1 VARGDFKQR
10 VVLELEDKASAGV
23 KRTQGAFSRLGS
35 FLSSKFVI
43 TLGDVVQLFKGITSG
58 MVSFVTAAGE
68 QEAVVKRLDQAL
80 SGLGPAA
87 AEVSEKLQEQ
97 AAALE
102 ATTKFSDE
110 AIISNQALAVNLG
123 VSAKDMERLTAAS
136 VELSSATGRSLE
148 SSFVNLARTMN
159 GFRGELGELVPEI
172 ATMSEESLRAGD
184 ALTVVLDRL
193 GGTAAAEAQTFTGVL
208 TSLGNAW
215 GTIKEQIGAAVT
227 QNEGF
232 RKALAQ
238 LQETLTSKG
247 FSEGL
252 ASFVEA
258 LGKMITFTVELGAK
272 LPEVTSKLADYM
284 RGYIVLAKAVW
295 DAIEPIR
302 EFVAWIVNATAKV
315 IAFLSP
321 IARLVSLVTELGAE
335 TKKAADIER
344 EMVEEQEKRS
354 ATTQKQ
360 TVVTKQLVQTI
371 KEEAEETEEATEAV
385 KEHTEAL
392 EKQGVAAAGAYGEAV
407 AKLTAEVE
415 RLKQQLGLATE
426 EAKVLNAETGGAL
439 TGLRARDP
447 RHQAD
452 VDAALLAGRVPN
464 RGGTRIATADG
475 SGSRLLQVP

>member
-1 VARGDFKQR
+1 MARGDFKQR

-172 ATMSEESLRAGD
+172 STMSEESLKAGD

-193 GGTAAAEAQTFTGVL
+193 GGTAAAEAQTFTGAL
-208 TSLGNAW
+208 TSLSNAW
-215 GTIKEQIGAAVT
+215 GTVKEQVGAAVT
-227 QNEGF
+227 QNEEF
-232 RKALAQ
+232 RKTLNGLKKLLTSEGFKTGLQDFVNATSTAVSFVAQ
-238 LQETLTSKG
+238 LVVQLPAAIARVGDLGRG
-247 FSEGL
+247 FG
-252 ASFVEA
+252 
-258 LGKMITFTVELGAK
+258 
-272 LPEVTSKLADYM
+272 
-284 RGYIVLAKAVW
+284 VLAKAISDTNEPFKKLIEW
-295 DAIEPIR
+295 LDAIDQRVKAVHP
-302 EFVAWIVNATAKV
+302 
-315 IAFLSP
+315 FLRF
-321 IARLVSLVTELGAE
+321 IGLVTELGAE
-335 TKKAADIER
+335 TSKAAEIER

-392 EKQGVAAAGAYGEAV
+392 EKQGVTAAGAYGEAV
-407 AKLTAEVE
+407 ARLTAEVE
-415 RLKQQLGLATE
+415 RLKQQLGLATR
-426 EAKVLNAETGGAL
+426 EAEALNAETGGAL

>member
-1 VARGDFKQR
+1 MARGDFRQR
-10 VVLELEDKASAGV
+10 VILELEDKASAGV
-23 KRTQGAFSRLGS
+23 KKTQGAFSRLGS

-43 TLGDVVQLFKGITSG
+43 SLGDVVSLFKSVTSG
-58 MVSFVTAAGE
+58 MVAFVTAAGE

-80 SGLGPAA
+80 AGLGPAA
-87 AEVSEKLQEQ
+87 GEVSEKLQEQ

-110 AIISNQALAVNLG
+110 AIIANQALAVNLG

-172 ATMSEESLRAGD
+172 SGMSEESLKAGD

-193 GGTAAAEAQTFTGVL
+193 GGTAAAEAKTFTGVL

-232 RKALAQ
+232 RRALGQ

-252 ASFVEA
+252 QGFVSLLASAVSFIA
-258 LGKMITFTVELGAK
+258 QLTVLLPGAI
-272 LPEVTSKLADYM
+272 SKLADFS
-284 RGYIVLAKAVW
+284 RGLITLAKSLEVVLAPLRMLRELHY
-295 DAIEPIR
+295 AIR
-302 EFVAWIVNATAKV
+302 D
-315 IAFLSP
+315 FLLLPLSHLV
-321 IARLVSLVTELGAE
+321 RLATELGAE
-335 TKKAADIER
+335 TSKAAAIER
-344 EMVEEQEKRS
+344 EMVKEQEKRS
-354 ATTQKQ
+354 ASRQKQ
-360 TVVTKQLVQTI
+360 TTVTRQLVQTI
-371 KEEAEETEEATEAV
+371 KDEAEETEGATEAV

-392 EKQGVAAAGAYGEAV
+392 EKQGVAATGAYSEAV
-407 AKLTAEVE
+407 ANLTAEVE
-415 RLKQQLGLATE
+415 RLKQKLGLATQ
-426 EAKVLNAETGGAL
+426 EARALNAAS
-439 TGLRARDP
+439 
-447 RHQAD
+447 
-452 VDAALLAGRVPN
+452 AALAAGRVPN